1 MDKTIL
7 LAKLKRPR
15 YYVSIAIAVLIVGYG
30 TYSSIAAKNK
40 PLEYET
46 TSATKGNLTQ
56 TIEAT
61 GKLES
66 KDGVDLRFEMPGT
79 LTTISVKEGAQVKA
93 GQVLASLRLSELNA
107 SLGQASANLRQK
119 MAGATDQDRA
129 YYKAALDSAQAS
141 WEQSQ
146 ASALSDV
153 ANAKSAILT
162 AEANL
167 KLAEGGNNSKIISA
181 AYENAFA
188 AMQTAM
194 ITADDGLT
202 QVDNILGVDNVSAN
216 DSFERSLSPANP
228 GKIATAQNSYY
239 AAKSANSVA
248 KTKINSVLSASDQT
262 GVRAGLTTIGTALN
276 QTIKALSSVSDI
288 LETTIPT
295 AELSQTTLDTK
306 KSTIVSSRS
315 ALAAQ
320 YSATL
325 ISQQSLDT
333 AANSYTN
340 YQIAYNKA
348 VSDLATIEVNSQSTV
363 KIREAAYLQAKANYE
378 GKTLPTRE
386 VDLAPYRAA
395 VAIAAANRERAILRA
410 PVDGVVG
417 KIAKKK
423 GELVSSADA
432 VIQIVSPHFEIR
444 VDVPETD
451 IAKIV
456 NSTRRD
462 ATFTLDA
469 FGEETKF
476 TGTIITV
483 NQDSTEIQDVVYYQV
498 TIAVADNQNDKPLQ
512 SGMTANVKII
522 TDTRENVLF
531 VPQRTLRTRE
541 NGEKFVRVLNEDK
554 TEREATVTPG
564 LRADDGKV
572 EILSGLNEGETVI
585 ISSKQA

>member
-1 MDKTIL
+1 MDKAL
-7 LAKLKRPR
+7 LFTKLKTPK
-15 YYVSIAIAVLIVGYG
+15 YYVSISLTILVIGYG
-30 TYSSIAAKNK
+30 VYSSIAAKNK
-40 PLEYET
+40 PTEYET
-46 TSATKGNLTQ
+46 TTASRGNLTQ

-79 LTTISVKEGAQVKA
+79 LTTISVKEGAQVNA

-107 SLGQASANLRQK
+107 SLAQASANLRQK
-119 MAGATDQDRA
+119 MAGATEQDRA
-129 YYKAALDSAQAS
+129 YYQAAMESARVS

-146 ASALSDV
+146 TSAASDI

-194 ITADDGLT
+194 IIAEDGLT
-202 QVDNILGVDNVSAN
+202 QADNILGVDNVASN

-228 GKIATAQNSYY
+228 GKIAAAQNAYY
-239 AAKSANSVA
+239 AAKSANMAAKAKVSSV
-248 KTKINSVLSASDQT
+248 TSATDQT
-262 GVRAGLTTIGTALN
+262 GIRTGLSIIGTAIN
-276 QTIKALSSVSDI
+276 QTIKVLSSVSEVLDA
-288 LETTIPT
+288 TIPT
-295 AELSQTTLDTK
+295 TELPQSTLDTK
-306 KSTIVSSRS
+306 KSTIISSRS
-315 ALAAQ
+315 SLAAQ
-320 YSATL
+320 YSTTL
-325 ISQQSLDT
+325 TSQQSLDT

-348 VSDLATIEVNSQSTV
+348 VNDLATIEANSQSTI

-378 GKTLPTRE
+378 GKTVAVRE

-410 PVDGVVG
+410 PVAGIVG

-423 GELVSSADA
+423 GELVSSADP
-432 VIQIVSPHFEIR
+432 VVQIVSPHFEIK

-483 NQDSTEIQDVVYYQV
+483 NQDSTEIQGVVYYQV

-512 SGMTANVKII
+512 SGMTANVEII
-522 TDTRENVLF
+522 TETRENALF
-531 VPQRTLRTRE
+531 VPQRVIRTRE
-541 NGEKFVRVLNEDK
+541 NGEKFVRVVNSDN
-554 TEREATVTPG
+554 TEREAVVTLG

-572 EILSGLNEGETVI
+572 EILSGLQEGETVI
-585 ISSKQA
+585 ISVKK

>member
-1 MDKTIL
+1 MDKAL
-7 LAKLKRPR
+7 LLIKLKTPK
-15 YYVSIAIAVLIVGYG
+15 YYLSIGLAVLVVGYG
-30 TYSSIAAKNK
+30 VYSSIAAKNK
-40 PLEYET
+40 PLQYET
-46 TSATKGNLTQ
+46 TIASKGNLTQ

-66 KDGVDLRFEMPGT
+66 KDGVDLRFETPGT

-93 GQVLASLRLSELNA
+93 GQILASLRLSELNA

-129 YYKAALDSAQAS
+129 YYQAALESAQAS
-141 WEQSQ
+141 WDQ
-146 ASALSDV
+146 AKVSADSDI
-153 ANAKSAILT
+153 ATAKSAVAT

-181 AYENAFA
+181 AYANTFA
-188 AMQTAM
+188 SLQTAL
-194 ITADDGLT
+194 IVADDGIT
-202 QVDNILGVDNVSAN
+202 QADNILGIDNVAAN
-216 DSFERSLSPANP
+216 DAFETSLSPGNSNNIYQAQALYYTAKNANQV
-228 GKIATAQNSYY
+228 ARAQVTGIIS
-239 AAKSANSVA
+239 SADQAGISRALTVM
-248 KTKINSVLSASDQT
+248 SD
-262 GVRAGLTTIGTALN
+262 ALN
-276 QTIKALSSVSDI
+276 QTGRLLSSVGAVLNATSPNGM
-288 LETTIPT
+288 LTQ
-295 AELSQTTLDTK
+295 ATLDTK
-306 KSTIVSSRS
+306 KSTISTSRS
-315 ALAAQ
+315 SVAAQ
-320 YSATL
+320 YTTL
-325 ISQQSLDT
+325 LASGQAIDT
-333 AANSYTN
+333 AINSYSN
-340 YQIAYNKA
+340 YQTAYNKA
-348 VSDLATIEVNSQSTV
+348 VNDLAVTEANSQNTI

-378 GKTLPTRE
+378 GKTLPSRE

-417 KIAKKK
+417 KIGKKK
-423 GELVSSADA
+423 GELVTSADA
-432 VIQIVSPHFEIR
+432 VVQIVSPHFEIR

-451 IAKIV
+451 IAKIS

-469 FGEETKF
+469 FGEENKF
-476 TGTIITV
+476 TGNIITV

-498 TIAVADNQNDKPLQ
+498 TIAVNDEKIDKSLQ

-541 NGEKFVRVLNEDK
+541 NGEKFIRVLNADK
-554 TEREATVTPG
+554 TEREATVVPG